1 MALLAAQALL
11 AQTSI
16 RVQAP
21 NVVAADEQFNVT
33 FIIEGENAPSS
44 FEWEAGDD
52 FQLVWGP
59 QRGTSSSI
67 SIVNGKR
74 TRSSQT
80 TYTYVLMPRRAGT
93 FEIPTATAVVKGNT
107 LTSGK
112 ASVEVV
118 SGGASSRGGNAA
130 SSGGSVSA
138 TGDIADADLFL
149 RLTLSRTSVVVGEP
163 VTATLKLYQRVN
175 IAGLED
181 AKFPSFNGFWSQE
194 TAAPSSI
201 EFRRESYNDMIY
213 NAALL
218 RSWTLIPQQAGTLRI
233 DPAELVCLV
242 NVRNASTS
250 GSIFDS
256 FFDDYRTVRKR
267 VYSSAYEVRVS
278 PLPAGAPASFHGG
291 VGSFT
296 MDVALTRDSLKAHD
310 AASLKVTVSG
320 TGNVALLEAP
330 VIQFPPDF
338 EVYDMKTAESAGSKT
353 FEFPFIPRSHGEF
366 ALDPVEYSYYDIR
379 NRRYVTLRSEPMTL
393 RVAPGA
399 GGDAAAGGTLI
410 QGTNRRDVKDLGSDI
425 RFIKTGDPSFAH
437 AGSFFVGSAGFWAA
451 VAALVAA
458 AAAAWAVL
466 RRRASRR
473 ADVAGARNRAATKMA
488 RRRLAQAGDFLSKN
502 LYTAFYEELHKAL
515 QGFIADKLTMDLASM
530 NRENIAAA
538 LRENGVSDSVADEFT
553 SLLDACEYARYSPS
567 SGHEAMD
574 AHYRSAL
581 SVITAIDS
589 SMKPARHTRSGGPA
603 ALLAL
608 LLTLAPAALGRA
620 ADKTAYPDSLWN
632 AGVAAYTDGR
642 WDVSLDAW
650 NGIAALGLESCELY
664 YNIGNAYAKT
674 GDWAHAILSYERA
687 RRLDPSDRDVAHNLA
702 FANEMI
708 QDRIEEVP
716 EFFLVT
722 WARAL
727 CRKLPS
733 NAWAVLFL
741 VLLAAALALA
751 VVFFLGR
758 SRGGAA
764 SRAAFFSGVA
774 ALLLALMC
782 LGFASWQKSD
792 YVHDQEAIVVRAVAN
807 VKSSPSAESAKDLFV
822 LHEGTKVRILDQVGD
837 WNNIEL
843 ADGRQGWLRRTDLE
857 QI

>member
-130 SSGGSVSA
+130 SSGGSISA

-163 VTATLKLYQRVN
+163 ITATLKLYQRVN

-242 NVRNASTS
+242 NVRNTSTS

-291 VGSFT
+291 VGNFT

-330 VIQFPPDF
+330 
-338 EVYDMKTAESAGSKT
+338 
-353 FEFPFIPRSHGEF
+353 
-366 ALDPVEYSYYDIR
+366 
-379 NRRYVTLRSEPMTL
+379 
-393 RVAPGA
+393 
-399 GGDAAAGGTLI
+399 
-410 QGTNRRDVKDLGSDI
+410 
-425 RFIKTGDPSFAH
+425 
-437 AGSFFVGSAGFWAA
+437 
-451 VAALVAA
+451 
-458 AAAAWAVL
+458 
-466 RRRASRR
+466 
-473 ADVAGARNRAATKMA
+473 
-488 RRRLAQAGDFLSKN
+488 
-502 LYTAFYEELHKAL
+502 
-515 QGFIADKLTMDLASM
+515 
-530 NRENIAAA
+530 
-538 LRENGVSDSVADEFT
+538 
-553 SLLDACEYARYSPS
+553 
-567 SGHEAMD
+567 
-574 AHYRSAL
+574 
-581 SVITAIDS
+581 
-589 SMKPARHTRSGGPA
+589 
-603 ALLAL
+603 
-608 LLTLAPAALGRA
+608 
-620 ADKTAYPDSLWN
+620 
-632 AGVAAYTDGR
+632 
-642 WDVSLDAW
+642 
-650 NGIAALGLESCELY
+650 
-664 YNIGNAYAKT
+664 
-674 GDWAHAILSYERA
+674 
-687 RRLDPSDRDVAHNLA
+687 
-702 FANEMI
+702 
-708 QDRIEEVP
+708 
-716 EFFLVT
+716 
-722 WARAL
+722 
-727 CRKLPS
+727 
-733 NAWAVLFL
+733 
-741 VLLAAALALA
+741 
-751 VVFFLGR
+751 
-758 SRGGAA
+758 
-764 SRAAFFSGVA
+764 
-774 ALLLALMC
+774 
-782 LGFASWQKSD
+782 
-792 YVHDQEAIVVRAVAN
+792 
-807 VKSSPSAESAKDLFV
+807 
-822 LHEGTKVRILDQVGD
+822 
-837 WNNIEL
+837 
-843 ADGRQGWLRRTDLE
+843 
-857 QI
+857 

>member
-1 MALLAAQALL
+1 
-11 AQTSI
+11 
-16 RVQAP
+16 
-21 NVVAADEQFNVT
+21 
-33 FIIEGENAPSS
+33 
-44 FEWEAGDD
+44 
-52 FQLVWGP
+52 
-59 QRGTSSSI
+59 
-67 SIVNGKR
+67 
-74 TRSSQT
+74 
-80 TYTYVLMPRRAGT
+80 
-93 FEIPTATAVVKGNT
+93 
-107 LTSGK
+107 
-112 ASVEVV
+112 
-118 SGGASSRGGNAA
+118 
-130 SSGGSVSA
+130 
-138 TGDIADADLFL
+138 
-149 RLTLSRTSVVVGEP
+149 
-163 VTATLKLYQRVN
+163 
-175 IAGLED
+175 
-181 AKFPSFNGFWSQE
+181 
-194 TAAPSSI
+194 
-201 EFRRESYNDMIY
+201 
-213 NAALL
+213 
-218 RSWTLIPQQAGTLRI
+218 
-233 DPAELVCLV
+233 
-242 NVRNASTS
+242 
-250 GSIFDS
+250 
-256 FFDDYRTVRKR
+256 
-267 VYSSAYEVRVS
+267 
-278 PLPAGAPASFHGG
+278 
-291 VGSFT
+291 
-296 MDVALTRDSLKAHD
+296 
-310 AASLKVTVSG
+310 
-320 TGNVALLEAP
+320 
-330 VIQFPPDF
+330 
-338 EVYDMKTAESAGSKT
+338 
-353 FEFPFIPRSHGEF
+353 
-366 ALDPVEYSYYDIR
+366 
-379 NRRYVTLRSEPMTL
+379 
-393 RVAPGA
+393 
-399 GGDAAAGGTLI
+399 
-410 QGTNRRDVKDLGSDI
+410 
-425 RFIKTGDPSFAH
+425 
-437 AGSFFVGSAGFWAA
+437 
-451 VAALVAA
+451 
-458 AAAAWAVL
+458 
-466 RRRASRR
+466 
-473 ADVAGARNRAATKMA
+473 A

-589 SMKPARHTRSGGPA
+589 SMKPARHTRSGGSA

-608 LLTLAPAALGRA
+608 LLILAPAALGRA

-733 NAWAVLFL
+733 NTWAVLFL

-792 YVHDQEAIVVRAVAN
+792 YVHDQAAIVVRAVAN

>member
-1 MALLAAQALL
+1 MKRIVAILMALLAAQALL

-410 QGTNRRDVKDLGSDI
+410 QGANRRDVKDLGSDI
-425 RFIKTGDPSFAH
+425 RFIKTGAPSFAR

-451 VAALVAA
+451 AAALVAA
-458 AAAAWAVL
+458 A
-466 RRRASRR
+466 
-473 ADVAGARNRAATKMA
+473 
-488 RRRLAQAGDFLSKN
+488 
-502 LYTAFYEELHKAL
+502 
-515 QGFIADKLTMDLASM
+515 
-530 NRENIAAA
+530 
-538 LRENGVSDSVADEFT
+538 
-553 SLLDACEYARYSPS
+553 
-567 SGHEAMD
+567 
-574 AHYRSAL
+574 
-581 SVITAIDS
+581 
-589 SMKPARHTRSGGPA
+589 
-603 ALLAL
+603 
-608 LLTLAPAALGRA
+608 
-620 ADKTAYPDSLWN
+620 
-632 AGVAAYTDGR
+632 
-642 WDVSLDAW
+642 
-650 NGIAALGLESCELY
+650 
-664 YNIGNAYAKT
+664 
-674 GDWAHAILSYERA
+674 
-687 RRLDPSDRDVAHNLA
+687 
-702 FANEMI
+702 
-708 QDRIEEVP
+708 
-716 EFFLVT
+716 
-722 WARAL
+722 
-727 CRKLPS
+727 
-733 NAWAVLFL
+733 
-741 VLLAAALALA
+741 
-751 VVFFLGR
+751 
-758 SRGGAA
+758 
-764 SRAAFFSGVA
+764 
-774 ALLLALMC
+774 
-782 LGFASWQKSD
+782 
-792 YVHDQEAIVVRAVAN
+792 
-807 VKSSPSAESAKDLFV
+807 
-822 LHEGTKVRILDQVGD
+822 
-837 WNNIEL
+837 
-843 ADGRQGWLRRTDLE
+843 
-857 QI
+857 